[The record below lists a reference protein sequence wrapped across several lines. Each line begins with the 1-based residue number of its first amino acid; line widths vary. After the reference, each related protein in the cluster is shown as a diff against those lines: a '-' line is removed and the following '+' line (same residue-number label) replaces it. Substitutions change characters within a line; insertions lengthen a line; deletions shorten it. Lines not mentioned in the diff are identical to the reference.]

1 MATDTLNLDVLHTDD
16 QSFDD
21 WYAAYEDT
29 AQDRIRARNILADLT
44 WGDWCLWQG
53 WAVCGIDTL
62 PADRIREAR
71 KLIVRRVRGNRIR
84 RTPADPLVPILREG
98 DLITF
103 LDEDERTLWLNVY
116 VNGRDLAKLAARR
129 GWTLDRAQR
138 VLRAAR
144 VVVEHLL
151 PPDAVGPELVNGQA
165 RLTI

>member
-1 MATDTLNLDVLHTDD
+1 MATATLDLDTLAADGK
-16 QSFDD
+16 SFDE
-21 WYAAYEDT
+21 WIRAHADT

-44 WGDWCLWQG
+44 WGEWCLWQG
-53 WAVCGIDTL
+53 WAVCGLETL
-62 PADRIREAR
+62 PADRLREAR

-84 RTPADPLVPILREG
+84 TTPADPLVPILREG

-116 VNGRDLAKLAARR
+116 VGGRDLGKLAARR